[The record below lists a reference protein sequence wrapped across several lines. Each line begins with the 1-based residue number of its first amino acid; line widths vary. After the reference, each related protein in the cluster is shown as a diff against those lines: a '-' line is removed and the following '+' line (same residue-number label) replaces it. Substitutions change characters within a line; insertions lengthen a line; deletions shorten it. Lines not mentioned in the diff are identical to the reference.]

1 MKGQLG
7 HTLGASGE
15 IETAAVLAMMRHG
28 VILPNANLAAV
39 AEDCADTV
47 DIGLTFTR
55 KPRLAVYGCFASVW
69 CLGYANL
76 DARFLGVGGGWVGSV
91 KLKANCR
98 GMSYTGREQIIWSK
112 NARWR
117 HYSHPMGLDAVLAG
131 TRIPPPAYFPAC
143 THYIHVGPV
152 GAVANLRY
160 AEMLDLILGFTTF
173 DLACDDGLERGDWF
187 FYD

>member
-1 MKGQLG
+1 L
-7 HTLGASGE
+7 TLCAVAFGSVGCSTLRQAGR
-15 IETAAVLAMMRHG
+15 TAGRYLKYR
-28 VILPNANLAAV
+28 